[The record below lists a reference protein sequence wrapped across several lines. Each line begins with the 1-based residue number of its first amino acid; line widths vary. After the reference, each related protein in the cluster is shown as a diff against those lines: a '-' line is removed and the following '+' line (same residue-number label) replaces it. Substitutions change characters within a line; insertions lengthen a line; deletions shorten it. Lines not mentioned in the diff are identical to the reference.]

1 MNWKSFVNT
10 DNAKRYVLPQ
20 GWTSKA
26 DIAKELECSEERV
39 RPFLLAAIKDGTIEE
54 KMFVVWD
61 AGTERKVNVTAF
73 RKITKTAPVA
83 AKGLKKP
90 A

>member
-61 AGTERKVNVTAF
+61 EPCSVALSNAATEQLR
-73 RKITKTAPVA
+73 
-83 AKGLKKP
+83 
-90 A
+90 